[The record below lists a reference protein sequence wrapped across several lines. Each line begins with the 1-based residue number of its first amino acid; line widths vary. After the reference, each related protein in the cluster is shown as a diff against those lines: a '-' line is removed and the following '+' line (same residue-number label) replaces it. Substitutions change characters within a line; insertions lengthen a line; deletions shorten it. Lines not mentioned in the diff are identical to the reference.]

1 MPLRLVD
8 AGIVSALRSQ
18 AVYHGV
24 ARALTPETPNTII
37 LVAPAEPYVCI
48 GYHQELQ
55 KEVDVGFCQQQGI
68 PIVRREVGGGAVY
81 LDREQLFTQWVFQ
94 PRAFPMRIE
103 ERFKLHAYPIVETY
117 KSYGIEAYF
126 RPINDI
132 QVNGKKIGGMGAAK
146 IGQAEVLV
154 GSLMFD
160 FDFELMAKV
169 LNVPDEKFRD
179 KVYQSLREYMTTM
192 RKELETLPDREEA
205 KESYL
210 RHCEKIFNAPV
221 EVGEFTDREW
231 QEIEKVEKRFASE
244 EWLYHKGGHARPAVK
259 IHSGV
264 WVGETSVKTPG
275 GLIRVTIRLK
285 DNHIDDLSLSGDI
298 TFYPQTKFETLEKA
312 LLGTEATRT
321 ALQKVV
327 ETFYRKEAVQTPGV
341 EPADWVSAITNLAES
356 IAKN

>member
-1 MPLRLVD
+1 
-8 AGIVSALRSQ
+8 
-18 AVYHGV
+18 
-24 ARALTPETPNTII
+24 
-37 LVAPAEPYVCI
+37 
-48 GYHQELQ
+48 
-55 KEVDVGFCQQQGI
+55 
-68 PIVRREVGGGAVY
+68 
-81 LDREQLFTQWVFQ
+81 
-94 PRAFPMRIE
+94 MRIE

-132 QVNGKKIGGMGAAK
+132 QVHGKKIGGMGAAK

-179 KVYQSLREYMTTM
+179 KVYQSLQKYMTTM
-192 RKELETLPDREEA
+192 RKELGSLPEWEEVT
-205 KESYL
+205 ERYL
-210 RHCEKIFNAPV
+210 RYCEKIFNTAV
-221 EVGEFTDREW
+221 EVGDFTEREW
-231 QEIEKVEKRFASE
+231 QEIEKVEQKFASE

-285 DNHIDDLSLSGDI
+285 DNHIDDLTLSGDI
-298 TFYPQTKFETLEKA
+298 TFYPQTKFEKLEEA
-312 LLGTEATRT
+312 LLGAEASQ
-321 ALQKVV
+321 AGLQKVV
-327 ETFYRKEAVQTPGV
+327 EKFYREEGVQTPGV
-341 EPADWVSAITNLAES
+341 EPADWVRAIASLADS